1 MSDCESYARPR
12 VWTSLRAGAALGLLA
27 VALGL
32 CGCATSIPLPAFIS
46 PDDVTGSIR
55 APISPLS
62 SALDAE
68 DWRRAKSALAV
79 ALDPQGN
86 GAPVSWDNPTSG
98 AKGSFKPVALAYA
111 QDGLICRAFEADIGG
126 KVPARQV
133 TGLGCRDKTGE
144 WDVSQVRPLKAS

>member
-12 VWTSLRAGAALGLLA
+12 PWTSLRGGAALCWLAAALGL
-27 VALGL
+27 G
-32 CGCATSIPLPAFIS
+32 GCATSIPLPAFIS

-86 GAPVSWDNPTSG
+86 GAPVTWDNPASG
-98 AKGSFKPVALAYA
+98 AKGVFKPLAQAYA
-111 QDGLICRAFEADIGG
+111 QDGLIGG

-133 TGLGCRDKTGE
+133 TGLGCRDKAGE
-144 WDVSQVRPLKAS
+144 WEVSQVRPVKAS